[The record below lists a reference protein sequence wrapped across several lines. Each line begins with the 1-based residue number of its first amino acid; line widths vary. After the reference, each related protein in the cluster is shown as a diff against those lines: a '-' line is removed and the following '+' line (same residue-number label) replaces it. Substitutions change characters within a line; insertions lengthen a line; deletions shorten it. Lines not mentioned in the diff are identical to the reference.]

1 MSFAFTFG
9 SVGDIIAVTQIVAKI
24 ISALND
30 SRDSAV
36 EYQQLFAE
44 LRSLQKALD
53 HLNKLSTCGGRDV
66 KTLNSI
72 KIATAA
78 CRRPLEAF
86 QKNIEK
92 YHRFLRDTVNSDES

>member
-30 SRDSAV
+30 SRGSAV
-36 EYQQLFAE
+36 GYPQLFAE

-66 KTLNSI
+66 KPLDSI
-72 KIATAA
+72 KFATAA

-86 QKNIEK
+86 QKKFEK
-92 YHRFLRDTVNSDES
+92 YSTTDT